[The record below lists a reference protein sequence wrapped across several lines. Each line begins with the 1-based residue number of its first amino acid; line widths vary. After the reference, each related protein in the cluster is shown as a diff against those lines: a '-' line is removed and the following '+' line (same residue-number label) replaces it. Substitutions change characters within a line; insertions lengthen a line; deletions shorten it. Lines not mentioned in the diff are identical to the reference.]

1 MSNTNI
7 NQEYLAQRQ
16 LKRGTA
22 GWLLLAGL
30 GVSYVI
36 SGDFAG
42 WNFGIAEAGWG
53 GFAIAAVLMA
63 VMYLTL
69 VLSLAE
75 MSAAIPA
82 AGGGYSFARQAMG
95 PAGGYLTGLAVLIE
109 YALAPA
115 AIVIFIGSAVEE
127 LTGFNGPVVY
137 AAFYLV
143 FVGIHLAG
151 VGEALKVMMVISG
164 LAVFAIIATGVALI
178 GDFDSANLFNI
189 AATDAAGASEIL
201 PFGWYGVWAALPFAM
216 WLFLAVEGVPL
227 AAEEAR
233 NPAKDVPKGI
243 IGAMIFL
250 LFTALLV
257 VVVLAGSAGAEAMAG
272 SSVPLVDALNANG
285 NTTLATTVNVL
296 GLAGLV
302 ASFFSI
308 IYGYSRL
315 VFALSRA
322 GYLPKGLSVTSKR
335 KVPTRA
341 LIIPGV
347 FGFIASLSGE
357 GDLMLAMAV
366 VGATVSYA
374 LMALSHIMLRVRQ
387 PELKRP
393 YKTPGG
399 VVTSAIALVLSLV
412 ALTGVYA
419 FDPRAFGFTV
429 ILFVIGAAY
438 FFGYSRKHLVATT
451 AAEEFAMLEA
461 AEHELDDDVDDV
473 MDDNAERDLG
483 AASTAKA

>member
-1 MSNTNI
+1 MSKH
-7 NQEYLAQRQ
+7 QEYLAKRQ

-22 GWLLLAGL
+22 GWILLAGL

-42 WNFGIAEAGWG
+42 WNFGIAQAGWG
-53 GFAIAAVLMA
+53 GFLIAAIAMA
-63 VMYLTL
+63 VMYFTL

-95 PAGGYLTGLAVLIE
+95 PTGGFFTGLSVLIE

-115 AIVIFIGSAVEE
+115 AIVIFIGSAVNE
-127 LTGFNGPVVY
+127 LVGIDGPVVY
-137 AAFYLV
+137 ALFYAV
-143 FVGIHLAG
+143 FIAIHMAG

-164 LAVFAIIATGVALI
+164 LAVLAILITAAVLI
-178 GDFDSANLFNI
+178 GHFDVNNLFDI
-189 AATDAAGASEIL
+189 APATAQATEIL

-227 AAEEAR
+227 AAEEAK

-243 IGAMIFL
+243 IGAMLFL
-250 LFTALLV
+250 LLTATLV
-257 VVVLAGSAGAEAMAG
+257 VVLLAGAVGSKVIGDSA
-272 SSVPLVDALNANG
+272 VPLVDALKLTG
-285 NTTLATTVNVL
+285 NSTVAMAVNLL
-296 GLAGLV
+296 GLAGLI

-322 GYLPKGLSVTSKR
+322 GYLPQTLSLTSDK
-335 KVPTRA
+335 KVPSRA
-341 LIIPGV
+341 LLVPGV
-347 FGFIASLSGE
+347 FGFLVSLTGE
-357 GDLMLAMAV
+357 GDLILAMAV

-374 LMALSHIMLRVRQ
+374 LMSLSHILLRIKQ
-387 PELKRP
+387 PELARP

-399 VVTSAIALVLSLV
+399 IITSSISLVLSLI
-412 ALTGVYA
+412 AMTGVYA
-419 FDPRAFGFTV
+419 FDPSAFFMTMG
-429 ILFVIGAAY
+429 LFLIGGVY
-438 FFGYSRKHLVATT
+438 YGLYSRNKLVAAT
-451 AAEEFAMLEA
+451 AEEEFAMLSV
-461 AEHELDDDVDDV
+461 AELELESDV
-473 MDDNAERDLG
+473 AR
-483 AASTAKA
+483 

>member
-1 MSNTNI
+1 MVMSTNNT
-7 NQEYLAQRQ
+7 EYLAKRQ

-63 VMYLTL
+63 VMYLAL

-115 AIVIFIGSAVEE
+115 AIVIFIGSAVEA
-127 LTGFNGPVVY
+127 LTGFNGPWVY
-137 AAFYLV
+137 ALFYLL

-164 LAVFAIIATGVALI
+164 LAILAIIATAFVLI
-178 GDFDSANLFNI
+178 TNFDASRLFDVPV
-189 AATDAAGASEIL
+189 TDAVGASEFL
-201 PFGWYGVWAALPFAM
+201 PLGWYGVWAALPFAM

-227 AAEEAR
+227 AAEEAKD
-233 NPAKDVPKGI
+233 PAKDVPKGI

-250 LFTALLV
+250 LFTAFLV
-257 VVVLAGSAGAEAMAG
+257 VVLVPGAGGAAAMGASA
-272 SSVPLVDALNANG
+272 VPLVDALNASG
-285 NTTLATTVNVL
+285 SEGLATVVNIL

-322 GYLPKGLSVTSKR
+322 GYLSRSLSITTNR
-335 KVPTRA
+335 KVPARA
-341 LIIPGV
+341 LIVPAV
-347 FGFIASLSGE
+347 FGFLVSLSGE
-357 GDLMLAMAV
+357 GDLILAMAV

-374 LMALSHIMLRVRQ
+374 LMALSHILLRVKQ
-387 PELKRP
+387 PDLPRP

-399 VVTSAIALVLSLV
+399 VVTSSIALVLSLI

-419 FDPRAFGFTV
+419 FDPRAFLYTMM
-429 ILFVIGAAY
+429 LFIVGAVY
-438 FFGYSRKHLVATT
+438 YFGYSSKHLVAKS
-451 AAEEFAMLEA
+451 ADEEFAMLA
-461 AEHELDDDVDDV
+461 DAES
-473 MDDNAERDLG
+473 DLEM
-483 AASTAKA
+483 AK

>member
-1 MSNTNI
+1 MSKH
-7 NQEYLAQRQ
+7 QEYLAKRQ

-22 GWLLLAGL
+22 GWILLAGL

-42 WNFGIAEAGWG
+42 WNFGIAQAGWG
-53 GFAIAAVLMA
+53 GFLIAAIAMA
-63 VMYLTL
+63 VMYFTL

-95 PAGGYLTGLAVLIE
+95 PTGGFFTGLSVLIE

-115 AIVIFIGSAVEE
+115 AIVIFIGSAVNE
-127 LTGFNGPVVY
+127 LVGIDGPVVY
-137 AAFYLV
+137 ALFYAV
-143 FVGIHLAG
+143 FIAIHMAG

-164 LAVFAIIATGVALI
+164 LAVLAILITTGVLI
-178 GDFDSANLFNI
+178 GHFDVNNLFDI
-189 AATDAAGASEIL
+189 APATAQATEIL

-227 AAEEAR
+227 AAEEAK

-243 IGAMIFL
+243 IGAMLFL
-250 LFTALLV
+250 LLTATLV
-257 VVVLAGSAGAEAMAG
+257 VVLLAGAVGSKVIGDSA
-272 SSVPLVDALNANG
+272 VPLVDALKLTG
-285 NTTLATTVNVL
+285 NSTVAMAVNLL
-296 GLAGLV
+296 GLAGLI

-322 GYLPKGLSVTSKR
+322 GYLPQTLSLTSDK
-335 KVPTRA
+335 KVPSRA
-341 LIIPGV
+341 LLVPGV
-347 FGFIASLSGE
+347 FGFLVSLTGE
-357 GDLMLAMAV
+357 GDLILAMAV

-374 LMALSHIMLRVRQ
+374 LMSLSHILLRIKQ
-387 PELKRP
+387 PELARP

-399 VVTSAIALVLSLV
+399 IITSSISLVLSLI
-412 ALTGVYA
+412 AMTGVYA
-419 FDPRAFGFTV
+419 FDPSAFFMTMG
-429 ILFVIGAAY
+429 LFLIGGVY
-438 FFGYSRKHLVATT
+438 YGLYSRNKLVAAT
-451 AAEEFAMLEA
+451 AEEEFAMLSV
-461 AEHELDDDVDDV
+461 AELELESDV
-473 MDDNAERDLG
+473 AR
-483 AASTAKA
+483 

>member
-1 MSNTNI
+1 MSHTHH
-7 NQEYLAQRQ
+7 EYLAQRQ
-16 LKRGTA
+16 LKRGSA
-22 GWLLLAGL
+22 GWILLAGL

-42 WNFGIAEAGWG
+42 WNFGIAQAGWG

-63 VMYLTL
+63 TMYFTL

-95 PAGGYLTGLAVLIE
+95 PAGGFLTGLAVLIE

-115 AIVIFIGSAVEE
+115 AIVIFIGSAVEA
-127 LTGFNGPVVY
+127 LIGINGPWVY

-164 LAVFAIIATGVALI
+164 LAVLAIVATGAALLPH
-178 GDFDSANLFNI
+178 FDSANLMDI
-189 AATDAAGASEIL
+189 SATNGSDFL
-201 PFGWYGVWAALPFAM
+201 PLGWYGVWAALPFAM

-227 AAEEAR
+227 AAEESKD
-233 NPAKDVPKGI
+233 PAKDVPKGI

-250 LFTALLV
+250 LFTAALV
-257 VVVLAGSAGAEAMAG
+257 VVLIPGAAGASAMGDSA
-272 SSVPLVDALNANG
+272 VPLVDALNAVG
-285 NTTLATTVNVL
+285 ASQLATFVNLL
-296 GLAGLV
+296 GLAGLI

-322 GYLPKGLSVTSKR
+322 GYLPKALSVTTAR
-335 KVPTRA
+335 KVPARA
-341 LIIPGV
+341 LIVPAV
-347 FGFIASLSGE
+347 LGFIASLSGE

-374 LMALSHIMLRVRQ
+374 LMALSHILLRRNQ
-387 PELKRP
+387 PELARP

-399 VVTSAIALVLSLV
+399 VVTSGIALVLSLV

-419 FDPRAFGFTV
+419 FDPRAFWYTA
-429 ILFVIGAAY
+429 ILFAIGAAY
-438 FFGYSRKHLVATT
+438 YFAYSKHHLVAKT
-451 AAEEFAMLEA
+451 ADEEFAMLAA
-461 AEHELDDDVDDV
+461 AE
-473 MDDNAERDLG
+473 ADLNQLHDQQQG
-483 AASTAKA
+483 PTAATQTA

>member
-1 MSNTNI
+1 MSKH
-7 NQEYLAQRQ
+7 QEYLAKRQ

-22 GWLLLAGL
+22 GWILLAGL

-42 WNFGIAEAGWG
+42 WNFGIAQAGWG
-53 GFAIAAVLMA
+53 GFLIAAIAMA
-63 VMYLTL
+63 VMYFTL

-95 PAGGYLTGLAVLIE
+95 PTGGFFTGLSVLIE

-115 AIVIFIGSAVEE
+115 AIVIFIGSAVNE
-127 LTGFNGPVVY
+127 LVGIDGPVVY
-137 AAFYLV
+137 ALFYAV
-143 FVGIHLAG
+143 FIAIHMAG

-164 LAVFAIIATGVALI
+164 LAVLAILITAGVLI
-178 GDFDSANLFNI
+178 GHFDVNNLFDI
-189 AATDAAGASEIL
+189 APATAQATEIL

-227 AAEEAR
+227 AAEEAK

-243 IGAMIFL
+243 IGAMLFL
-250 LFTALLV
+250 LLTATLV
-257 VVVLAGSAGAEAMAG
+257 VVLLAGAVGSKVIGDSA
-272 SSVPLVDALNANG
+272 VPLVDALKLTG
-285 NTTLATTVNVL
+285 NSTIAMAVNLL
-296 GLAGLV
+296 GLAGLI

-322 GYLPKGLSVTSKR
+322 GYLPQTLSLTSDK
-335 KVPTRA
+335 KVPSRA
-341 LIIPGV
+341 LLVPGV
-347 FGFIASLSGE
+347 FGFLVSLTGE
-357 GDLMLAMAV
+357 GDLILAMAV

-374 LMALSHIMLRVRQ
+374 LMSLSHILLRIKQ
-387 PELKRP
+387 PELARP

-399 VVTSAIALVLSLV
+399 IITSSISLVLSLI
-412 ALTGVYA
+412 AMTGVYA
-419 FDPRAFGFTV
+419 FDPSAFFMTMG
-429 ILFVIGAAY
+429 LFLIGGVY
-438 FFGYSRKHLVATT
+438 YGLYSRNKLVAAT
-451 AAEEFAMLEA
+451 AEEEFAMLSV
-461 AEHELDDDVDDV
+461 AELELESDV
-473 MDDNAERDLG
+473 AR
-483 AASTAKA
+483 

>member
-1 MSNTNI
+1 MSKH
-7 NQEYLAQRQ
+7 QEYLAKRQ

-22 GWLLLAGL
+22 GWILLAGL

-42 WNFGIAEAGWG
+42 WNFGIAQAGWG
-53 GFAIAAVLMA
+53 GFLIAAIAMA
-63 VMYLTL
+63 VMYFTL

-95 PAGGYLTGLAVLIE
+95 PTGGFFTGLSVLIE

-115 AIVIFIGSAVEE
+115 AIVIFIGSAVNE
-127 LTGFNGPVVY
+127 LVGIDGPVVY
-137 AAFYLV
+137 ALFYAV
-143 FVGIHLAG
+143 FIAIHMAG

-164 LAVFAIIATGVALI
+164 LAVLAILITAAVLI
-178 GDFDSANLFNI
+178 GHFDVNNLFDI
-189 AATDAAGASEIL
+189 APATAQATEIL

-227 AAEEAR
+227 AAEEAK

-243 IGAMIFL
+243 IGAMLFL
-250 LFTALLV
+250 LLTATLV
-257 VVVLAGSAGAEAMAG
+257 VVLLAGAVGSKVIGDSA
-272 SSVPLVDALNANG
+272 VPLVDALKLTG
-285 NTTLATTVNVL
+285 NSTVAMAVNLL
-296 GLAGLV
+296 GLAGLI

-322 GYLPKGLSVTSKR
+322 GYLPQTLSLTSDK
-335 KVPTRA
+335 KVPSRA
-341 LIIPGV
+341 LLVPGV
-347 FGFIASLSGE
+347 FGFLVSLTGE
-357 GDLMLAMAV
+357 GDLILAMAV

-374 LMALSHIMLRVRQ
+374 LMSLSHILLRIKQ
-387 PELKRP
+387 PELARP

-399 VVTSAIALVLSLV
+399 VITSSISLVLSLI
-412 ALTGVYA
+412 AMTGVYA
-419 FDPRAFGFTV
+419 FEPSAFFMTMG
-429 ILFVIGAAY
+429 LFLIGGVY
-438 FFGYSRKHLVATT
+438 YGLYSRNKLVAAT
-451 AAEEFAMLEA
+451 AEEEFAMLSV
-461 AEHELDDDVDDV
+461 AELELESDV
-473 MDDNAERDLG
+473 AR
-483 AASTAKA
+483 

>member
-1 MSNTNI
+1 MSKH
-7 NQEYLAQRQ
+7 QEYLAKRQ

-22 GWLLLAGL
+22 GWILLAGL

-42 WNFGIAEAGWG
+42 WNFGIAQAGWG
-53 GFAIAAVLMA
+53 GFLIAAIAMA
-63 VMYLTL
+63 VMYFTL

-95 PAGGYLTGLAVLIE
+95 PTGGFFTGLSVLIE

-115 AIVIFIGSAVEE
+115 AIVIFIGSAVNE
-127 LTGFNGPVVY
+127 LVGIDGPVVY
-137 AAFYLV
+137 ALFYTV
-143 FVGIHLAG
+143 FIAIHMAG

-164 LAVFAIIATGVALI
+164 LAVLAILITAGVLI
-178 GDFDSANLFNI
+178 GHFDVNNLFDI
-189 AATDAAGASEIL
+189 APATAQATEIL

-227 AAEEAR
+227 AAEEAK

-243 IGAMIFL
+243 IGAMLFL
-250 LFTALLV
+250 LLTATLV
-257 VVVLAGSAGAEAMAG
+257 VVLLAGAVGSKVIGHSA
-272 SSVPLVDALNANG
+272 VPLVDALKLTG
-285 NTTLATTVNVL
+285 NSTIAMAVNLL
-296 GLAGLV
+296 GLAGLI

-322 GYLPKGLSVTSKR
+322 GYLPQTLSLTSDK
-335 KVPTRA
+335 KVPSRA
-341 LIIPGV
+341 LLVPGV
-347 FGFIASLSGE
+347 FGFLVSLTGE
-357 GDLMLAMAV
+357 GDLILAMAV

-374 LMALSHIMLRVRQ
+374 LMSLSHILLRIKQ
-387 PELKRP
+387 PELARP

-399 VVTSAIALVLSLV
+399 IITSSISLVLSLI
-412 ALTGVYA
+412 AMTGVYA
-419 FDPRAFGFTV
+419 FDPSAFFMTMG
-429 ILFVIGAAY
+429 LFLIGGVY
-438 FFGYSRKHLVATT
+438 YGLYSRNKLVAAT
-451 AAEEFAMLEA
+451 AEEEFAMLSV
-461 AEHELDDDVDDV
+461 AELELESDV
-473 MDDNAERDLG
+473 AR
-483 AASTAKA
+483 

>member
-1 MSNTNI
+1 MSKH
-7 NQEYLAQRQ
+7 QEYLAKRQ

-22 GWLLLAGL
+22 GWILLAGL

-42 WNFGIAEAGWG
+42 WNFGIAQAGWG
-53 GFAIAAVLMA
+53 GFLIAAIAMA
-63 VMYLTL
+63 VMYFTL

-95 PAGGYLTGLAVLIE
+95 PTGGFFTGLSVLIE

-115 AIVIFIGSAVEE
+115 AIVIFIGSAVNE
-127 LTGFNGPVVY
+127 LVGIDGPVVY
-137 AAFYLV
+137 ALFYAV
-143 FVGIHLAG
+143 FIAIHMAG

-164 LAVFAIIATGVALI
+164 LAVLAILITAAVLI
-178 GDFDSANLFNI
+178 GHFDVNNLFDI
-189 AATDAAGASEIL
+189 APATAQATEIL

-227 AAEEAR
+227 AAEEAK

-243 IGAMIFL
+243 IGAMLFL
-250 LFTALLV
+250 LLTATLV
-257 VVVLAGSAGAEAMAG
+257 VVLLAGAVGSKVIGDSA
-272 SSVPLVDALNANG
+272 VPLVDALKLTG
-285 NTTLATTVNVL
+285 NSTVAMAVNLL
-296 GLAGLV
+296 GLAGLI

-322 GYLPKGLSVTSKR
+322 GYLPQTLSLTSDK
-335 KVPTRA
+335 KVPSRA
-341 LIIPGV
+341 LLVPGV
-347 FGFIASLSGE
+347 FGFLVSLTGE
-357 GDLMLAMAV
+357 GDLILAIAV

-374 LMALSHIMLRVRQ
+374 LMSLSHILLRIKQ
-387 PELKRP
+387 PELTRP

-399 VVTSAIALVLSLV
+399 IITSSISLVLSLI
-412 ALTGVYA
+412 AMTGVYA
-419 FDPRAFGFTV
+419 FDPSAFFMTMG
-429 ILFVIGAAY
+429 LFLIGGVY
-438 FFGYSRKHLVATT
+438 YGLYSRNKLVAAT
-451 AAEEFAMLEA
+451 AEEEFAMLSV
-461 AEHELDDDVDDV
+461 AELELESDVV
-473 MDDNAERDLG
+473 R
-483 AASTAKA
+483 

>member
-1 MSNTNI
+1 MSKH
-7 NQEYLAQRQ
+7 QEYLAKRQ

-22 GWLLLAGL
+22 GWILLAGL

-42 WNFGIAEAGWG
+42 WNFGIAQAGWG
-53 GFAIAAVLMA
+53 GFLIAAIAMA
-63 VMYLTL
+63 VMYFTL

-95 PAGGYLTGLAVLIE
+95 PTGGFFTGLSVLIE

-115 AIVIFIGSAVEE
+115 AIVIFIGSAVNE
-127 LTGFNGPVVY
+127 LVGIDGPVVY
-137 AAFYLV
+137 ALFYAV
-143 FVGIHLAG
+143 FIAIHMAG

-164 LAVFAIIATGVALI
+164 LAVLAILITAAVLI
-178 GDFDSANLFNI
+178 GHFDVNNLFDI
-189 AATDAAGASEIL
+189 APATAQATEIL

-227 AAEEAR
+227 AAEEAK

-243 IGAMIFL
+243 IGAMLFL
-250 LFTALLV
+250 LLTATLV
-257 VVVLAGSAGAEAMAG
+257 VVLLAGAVGSKVIGDSA
-272 SSVPLVDALNANG
+272 VPLVDALKLTG
-285 NTTLATTVNVL
+285 NSTVAMAVNLL
-296 GLAGLV
+296 GLAGLI

-322 GYLPKGLSVTSKR
+322 GYLPQTLSLTSDK
-335 KVPTRA
+335 KVPSRA
-341 LIIPGV
+341 LLVPGV
-347 FGFIASLSGE
+347 FGFLVSLTGE
-357 GDLMLAMAV
+357 GDLILAMAV

-374 LMALSHIMLRVRQ
+374 LMSLSHILLRIKQ
-387 PELKRP
+387 PELTRP

-399 VVTSAIALVLSLV
+399 IITSSISLVLSLI
-412 ALTGVYA
+412 AMTGVYA
-419 FDPRAFGFTV
+419 FEPSAFFMTMG
-429 ILFVIGAAY
+429 LFLIGGVY
-438 FFGYSRKHLVATT
+438 YGLYSRNKLVAAT
-451 AAEEFAMLEA
+451 AEEEFAMLSV
-461 AEHELDDDVDDV
+461 AELELESDVV
-473 MDDNAERDLG
+473 R
-483 AASTAKA
+483 

>member
-1 MSNTNI
+1 MSNDH
-7 NQEYLAQRQ
+7 QAYLAKRQ

-22 GWLLLAGL
+22 GWILLAGL

-42 WNFGIAEAGWG
+42 WNFGIAQAGWA
-53 GFAIAAVLMA
+53 GFAIAAVLMGL
-63 VMYLTL
+63 MYLTL

-95 PAGGYLTGLAVLIE
+95 PTGGFLTGLAVLIE

-115 AIVIFIGSAVEE
+115 AIVIFIGSAVEA
-127 LTGFNGPVVY
+127 LLGFNGPWVY
-137 AAFYLV
+137 AIFYLV

-164 LAVFAIIATGVALI
+164 LAVFAIVATGVALVLH
-178 GDFDSANLFNI
+178 FDINNLFDI
-189 AATDAAGASEIL
+189 AMTDANGASELL
-201 PFGWYGVWAALPFAM
+201 PLGWYGVWAALPFAM

-227 AAEEAR
+227 AAEEAKD
-233 NPAKDVPKGI
+233 PGKDVPKGI
-243 IGAMIFL
+243 IGAMLFL
-250 LFTALLV
+250 LFTALM
-257 VVVLAGSAGAEAMAG
+257 VVVLVPGAAGAKAMGDSA
-272 SSVPLVDALNANG
+272 VPLVDALNATG
-285 NTTLATTVNVL
+285 NTSLATLVNVL

-322 GYLPKGLSVTSKR
+322 GYLPKSLSLTTER
-335 KVPTRA
+335 KVPARA
-341 LIIPGV
+341 LIVPGI

-374 LMALSHIMLRVRQ
+374 LMALSHILLRIKQ
-387 PELKRP
+387 PELPRP

-399 VVTSAIALVLSLV
+399 VVTSGIALVLSLI

-419 FDPRAFGFTV
+419 FDPRAFFFTMG
-429 ILFVIGAAY
+429 LFVIGAAY
-438 FFGYSRKHLVATT
+438 YFGYSRKHLVAKS
-451 AAEEFAMLEA
+451 ADEEFAMLAEA
-461 AEHELDDDVDDV
+461 ES
-473 MDDNAERDLG
+473 DL
-483 AASTAKA
+483 AAA

>member
-1 MSNTNI
+1 MSKH
-7 NQEYLAQRQ
+7 QEYLAKRQ

-22 GWLLLAGL
+22 GWILLAGL

-42 WNFGIAEAGWG
+42 WNFGIAQAGWG
-53 GFAIAAVLMA
+53 GFLIAAIAMA
-63 VMYLTL
+63 VMYFTL

-95 PAGGYLTGLAVLIE
+95 PTGGFFTGLSVLIE

-115 AIVIFIGSAVEE
+115 AIVIFIGSAVNE
-127 LTGFNGPVVY
+127 LVGIDGPVVY
-137 AAFYLV
+137 ALFYAV
-143 FVGIHLAG
+143 FIAIHMAG

-164 LAVFAIIATGVALI
+164 LAVLAILITAAVLI
-178 GDFDSANLFNI
+178 GHFDVNNLFDI
-189 AATDAAGASEIL
+189 APATAQATEIL

-227 AAEEAR
+227 AAEEAK

-243 IGAMIFL
+243 IGAMLFL
-250 LFTALLV
+250 LLTATLV
-257 VVVLAGSAGAEAMAG
+257 VVLLAGAVGSKVIGDSA
-272 SSVPLVDALNANG
+272 VPLVDALKLTG
-285 NTTLATTVNVL
+285 NSTIAMAVNLL
-296 GLAGLV
+296 GLTGLI

-322 GYLPKGLSVTSKR
+322 GYLPQTLSLTSDK
-335 KVPTRA
+335 KVPSRA
-341 LIIPGV
+341 LLVPGV
-347 FGFIASLSGE
+347 FGFLVSLTGE
-357 GDLMLAMAV
+357 GDLILAMAV

-374 LMALSHIMLRVRQ
+374 LMSLSHILLRIKQ
-387 PELKRP
+387 PELARP

-399 VVTSAIALVLSLV
+399 VITSSISLVLSLI
-412 ALTGVYA
+412 AMTGVYA
-419 FDPRAFGFTV
+419 FDPSAFFMTMG
-429 ILFVIGAAY
+429 LFLIGGVY
-438 FFGYSRKHLVATT
+438 YGLYSRNKLVAAT
-451 AAEEFAMLEA
+451 AEEEFAMLSV
-461 AEHELDDDVDDV
+461 AELELESDV
-473 MDDNAERDLG
+473 AR
-483 AASTAKA
+483 

>member
-1 MSNTNI
+1 MQNTQI
-7 NQEYLAQRQ
+7 DSDYLAKRQ
-16 LKRGTA
+16 LKKGTA

-42 WNFGIAEAGWG
+42 WNFGIGQAGWG

-63 VMYLTL
+63 IMYFTL

-95 PAGGYLTGLAVLIE
+95 PTGGYLTGLAVLIE

-115 AIVIFIGSAVEE
+115 AIVIFLGSAVQE
-127 LTGFNGPVVY
+127 LLGFNGPWVY
-137 AAFYLV
+137 AAFYLIFIGV
-143 FVGIHLAG
+143 HLAG
-151 VGEALKVMMVISG
+151 VGEALKAMMVISG

-178 GDFDSANLFNI
+178 GSFDVNNLFDM
-189 AATDAAGASEIL
+189 AVTDAAGASTAL
-201 PFGWYGVWAALPFAM
+201 PLGWYGVWAALPFAM

-227 AAEEAR
+227 AAEEAK

-243 IGAMIFL
+243 IGAMTFL
-250 LFTALLV
+250 LFTALI
-257 VVVLAGSAGAEAMAG
+257 VVVLTAGSAGASATGQSA
-272 SSVPLVDALNANG
+272 VPLVDALNANG
-285 NTTLATTVNVL
+285 NSTLATVVNVL

-322 GYLPKGLSVTSKR
+322 GYLPRSLSLTTSR
-335 KVPTRA
+335 KVPARA
-341 LIIPGV
+341 LIVPGV
-347 FGFIASLSGE
+347 FGFLVSLSGE
-357 GDLMLAMAV
+357 GDLILAMAV

-374 LMALSHIMLRVRQ
+374 LMALSHILLRVRQ
-387 PELKRP
+387 PNMPRP

-399 VVTSAIALVLSLV
+399 VVTSGIALALSLV

-419 FDPRAFGFTV
+419 FDPRAFNYTL
-429 ILFVIGAAY
+429 ILFVIGGAYY
-438 FFGYSRKHLVATT
+438 FFYSKHHLVAKT
-451 AAEEFAMLEA
+451 AEEEFEMLA
-461 AEHELDDDVDDV
+461 DAETALASNELDPGMAVS
-473 MDDNAERDLG
+473 RG
-483 AASTAKA
+483 

>member
-1 MSNTNI
+1 MQNTQI
-7 NQEYLAQRQ
+7 DSDYLAKRQ
-16 LKRGTA
+16 LKKGTA

-42 WNFGIAEAGWG
+42 WNFGIGQAGWG

-63 VMYLTL
+63 IMYFTL

-95 PAGGYLTGLAVLIE
+95 PTGGYLTGLAVLIE

-115 AIVIFIGSAVEE
+115 AIVIFIGSAVQE
-127 LTGFNGPVVY
+127 LLGFNGPWVY
-137 AAFYLV
+137 AAFYLIFIGV
-143 FVGIHLAG
+143 HLAG
-151 VGEALKVMMVISG
+151 VGEALKAMMVISG

-178 GDFDSANLFNI
+178 GSFDVANLFDM
-189 AATDAAGASEIL
+189 AVTDAAGASTAL
-201 PFGWYGVWAALPFAM
+201 PLGWYGVWAALPFAM

-227 AAEEAR
+227 AAEEAK

-243 IGAMIFL
+243 IGAMTFL
-250 LFTALLV
+250 LFTALI
-257 VVVLAGSAGAEAMAG
+257 VVVLTAGSAGASATGQSA
-272 SSVPLVDALNANG
+272 VPLVDALNANG
-285 NTTLATTVNVL
+285 NSTLATVVNVL

-322 GYLPKGLSVTSKR
+322 GYLPRSLSLTTSR
-335 KVPTRA
+335 KVPARA
-341 LIIPGV
+341 LIVPGV
-347 FGFIASLSGE
+347 FGFLVSLSGE
-357 GDLMLAMAV
+357 GDLILAMAV

-374 LMALSHIMLRVRQ
+374 LMALSHILLRVRQ
-387 PELKRP
+387 PNMPRP

-399 VVTSAIALVLSLV
+399 VVTSGIALALSLV

-419 FDPRAFGFTV
+419 FDPRAFNYTL
-429 ILFVIGAAY
+429 ILFVIGGAYY
-438 FFGYSRKHLVATT
+438 FFYSKHHLVAKT
-451 AAEEFAMLEA
+451 AEEEFDMLAEAESALEA
-461 AEHELDDDVDDV
+461 DQPDAGV
-473 MDDNAERDLG
+473 AISR
-483 AASTAKA
+483 A

>member
-1 MSNTNI
+1 MSKH
-7 NQEYLAQRQ
+7 QEYLAKRQ

-22 GWLLLAGL
+22 GWILLAGL

-42 WNFGIAEAGWG
+42 WNFGIAQAGWG
-53 GFAIAAVLMA
+53 GFLIAAIAMA
-63 VMYLTL
+63 VMYFTL

-95 PAGGYLTGLAVLIE
+95 PTGGFFTGLSVLIE

-115 AIVIFIGSAVEE
+115 AIVIFIGSAVNE
-127 LTGFNGPVVY
+127 LVGIDGPVVY
-137 AAFYLV
+137 ALFYAV
-143 FVGIHLAG
+143 FIAIHMAG

-164 LAVFAIIATGVALI
+164 LAVLAILITAGVLI
-178 GDFDSANLFNI
+178 GHFDVNNLFDI
-189 AATDAAGASEIL
+189 APATAQATEIL

-227 AAEEAR
+227 AAEEAK

-243 IGAMIFL
+243 IGAMLFL
-250 LFTALLV
+250 LLTATLV
-257 VVVLAGSAGAEAMAG
+257 VVLLAGAVGSKVIGDSA
-272 SSVPLVDALNANG
+272 VPLVDALKLTG
-285 NTTLATTVNVL
+285 NSTIAMAVNLL
-296 GLAGLV
+296 GLAGLI

-322 GYLPKGLSVTSKR
+322 GYLPQTLSLTSDK
-335 KVPTRA
+335 KVPFRA
-341 LIIPGV
+341 LLVPGV
-347 FGFIASLSGE
+347 FGFLVSLTGE
-357 GDLMLAMAV
+357 GDLILAMAV

-374 LMALSHIMLRVRQ
+374 LMSLSHILLRIKQ
-387 PELKRP
+387 PELARP

-399 VVTSAIALVLSLV
+399 VITSSISLVLSLI
-412 ALTGVYA
+412 AMTGVYA
-419 FDPRAFGFTV
+419 FDPSAFFMTMG
-429 ILFVIGAAY
+429 LFLIGGVY
-438 FFGYSRKHLVATT
+438 YGLYSRNKLVAAT
-451 AAEEFAMLEA
+451 AEEEFAMLSV
-461 AEHELDDDVDDV
+461 AELELESDVV
-473 MDDNAERDLG
+473 R
-483 AASTAKA
+483 